1 MANFLERLVNADKRT
16 LAKIE
21 KKAEEVMALA
31 GEVEKLSQEEM
42 IAKTN
47 EFKERYNN
55 GESLDSLLPEAFAM
69 AREAARRVLNEY
81 PYKVQIMGAIVM
93 HQGDIAEMKTG
104 EGKTLTATM
113 CVYLNALAQK
123 GVHVV
128 TVNEYLAERD
138 ATWMGE
144 VYRYLGL
151 TVGVNKRELVAAQQA
166 RRIQLRHYLYD
177 ELGAGLRLS
186 ARQHGDGCQGPH
198 AAPAV
203 DARSSMR
210 STPS

>member
-47 EFKERYNN
+47 EFKERYSN

-144 VYRYLGL
+144 VYR
-151 TVGVNKRELVAAQQA
+151 
-166 RRIQLRHYLYD
+166 ISD
-177 ELGAGLRLS
+177 
-186 ARQHGDGCQGPH
+186 
-198 AAPAV
+198 
-203 DARSSMR
+203 
-210 STPS
+210 

>member
-144 VYRYLGL
+144 VYRYVLAIIMIPRL
-151 TVGVNKRELVAAQQA
+151 RDAVLQLRR
-166 RRIQLRHYLYD
+166 RRILRVKFTNAIQKVGTQPLLFQKIQQIDHSFLPCA
-177 ELGAGLRLS
+177 LHVLFF
-186 ARQHGDGCQGPH
+186 
-198 AAPAV
+198 
-203 DARSSMR
+203 RSS
-210 STPS
+210 S

>member
-138 ATWMGE
+138 ATWMG
-144 VYRYLGL
+144 
-151 TVGVNKRELVAAQQA
+151 
-166 RRIQLRHYLYD
+166 
-177 ELGAGLRLS
+177 
-186 ARQHGDGCQGPH
+186 
-198 AAPAV
+198 
-203 DARSSMR
+203 
-210 STPS
+210 

>member
-128 TVNEYLAERD
+128 TVNE
-138 ATWMGE
+138 
-144 VYRYLGL
+144 
-151 TVGVNKRELVAAQQA
+151 
-166 RRIQLRHYLYD
+166 
-177 ELGAGLRLS
+177 
-186 ARQHGDGCQGPH
+186 
-198 AAPAV
+198 
-203 DARSSMR
+203 
-210 STPS
+210 

>member
-144 VYRYLGL
+144 V
-151 TVGVNKRELVAAQQA
+151 
-166 RRIQLRHYLYD
+166 
-177 ELGAGLRLS
+177 
-186 ARQHGDGCQGPH
+186 
-198 AAPAV
+198 
-203 DARSSMR
+203 
-210 STPS
+210 

>member
-113 CVYLNALAQK
+113 
-123 GVHVV
+123 
-128 TVNEYLAERD
+128 
-138 ATWMGE
+138 
-144 VYRYLGL
+144 
-151 TVGVNKRELVAAQQA
+151 
-166 RRIQLRHYLYD
+166 
-177 ELGAGLRLS
+177 
-186 ARQHGDGCQGPH
+186 
-198 AAPAV
+198 
-203 DARSSMR
+203 
-210 STPS
+210 